1 MISQEQVRD
10 YSTAIENLFSEWR
23 KRKNSDLHIDHST
36 NFIEDGVICP
46 ETWFSQSIRP
56 LFLLKEAYDGDADHA
71 DLRKHITRLISKD
84 DKTPSITLKR
94 VAEWASGIFST
105 NEKTIK
111 PFSHFETQEN
121 ILEIFK
127 QIAIVNIKKSN
138 GQSSS
143 NAEDIANYA
152 NFDAEQLKAEI
163 TLCDPTIIICGNT
176 GSTNS
181 ILNTIFKENIC
192 YTKGNPHYE
201 ENLYYT
207 FYLNNHMVLVLDY
220 WHPAAISFPDL
231 LKYYGLMG
239 IYQQA
244 LITNKSKSQTSHL

>member
-1 MISQEQVRD
+1 MIPQERVSH
-10 YSTAIENLFSEWR
+10 YSTAIENLFSEW
-23 KRKNSDLHIDHST
+23 KQRKNSDLNIDHST
-36 NFIEDGVICP
+36 SIFIKDGVICP
-46 ETWFSQSIRP
+46 EVWFSQSIRP
-56 LFLLKEAYDGDADHA
+56 LFLLKEAYDGDAGHA
-71 DLRKHITRLISKD
+71 DLRKYITRLISKEAKK
-84 DKTPSITLKR
+84 KTSITLKR

-105 NEKTIK
+105 NENAIK
-111 PFSHFETQEN
+111 RFRPFEKQKN

-143 NAEDIANYA
+143 NNEDIANYA
-152 NFDAEQLKAEI
+152 NFDAAQLKTEI
-163 TLCDPTIIICGNT
+163 ELCDPTIIICGNT

-201 ENLYYT
+201 ENLYYK
-207 FYLNNHMVLVLDY
+207 FNLNNHLVLVLDY
-220 WHPAAISFPDL
+220 WHPAAIGVPDL

-244 LITNKSKSQTSHL
+244 LIATKSK